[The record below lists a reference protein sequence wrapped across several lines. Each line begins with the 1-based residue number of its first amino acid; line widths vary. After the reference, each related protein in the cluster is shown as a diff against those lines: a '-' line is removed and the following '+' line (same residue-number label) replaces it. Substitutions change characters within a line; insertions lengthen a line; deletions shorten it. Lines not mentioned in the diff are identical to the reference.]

1 MVLSQI
7 LVRELHTLK
16 DIDLRITG
24 EVDKLKLTPLYL
36 SKQVFQLTAVFGVSL
51 ARGENNIKEQPPT
64 CILEGGWKERIK

>member
-36 SKQVFQLTAVFGVSL
+36 SKQVFQLAAVFGVSL
-51 ARGENNIKEQPPT
+51 ARGENNIK
-64 CILEGGWKERIK
+64 

>member
-24 EVDKLKLTPLYL
+24 EVGKLKLTPLYL
-36 SKQVFQLTAVFGVSL
+36 SKQVFQLAAMFCVSL
-51 ARGENNIKEQPPT
+51 ARGKDNIKEQPQF
-64 CILEGGWKERIK
+64 